1 MNNKNYLFFTLL
13 ALLLLFFQSSYGQEN
28 LSFTVNGVSFEMVF
42 VEGGTFMMGCTGEQG
57 EEYYWERPVHEVTV
71 SSFYIGK
78 YEITQKEWV
87 AIMGNN
93 PSHFR
98 SVQFLIPRG
107 NNFPVE
113 HVTWADTQEFITKL
127 NAVTGKKYRLAT
139 EAEWEYA
146 ARGGSKSKNYKYSG
160 SDNIDDVAW
169 YSGNSDATTH
179 LVGTKQPNEL
189 GIYDMTGNVWEW
201 CSDWYGLYPDVA
213 QTNPQGPTKGTYRIV
228 RGGGW
233 NNDTKDCRI
242 TLRNFDYQGSH
253 FNGLGF
259 RIALSL

>member
-1 MNNKNYLFFTLL
+1 MKKTLIFIFLIISLVAFNVPCQQETKANKHVVV
-13 ALLLLFFQSSYGQEN
+13 EP
-28 LSFTVNGVSFEMVF
+28 EMVF

-57 EEYYWERPVHEVTV
+57 EEYYWERPAHEVTV

-98 SVQFLIPRG
+98 SVQFLIPM
-107 NNFPVE
+107 
-113 HVTWADTQEFITKL
+113 
-127 NAVTGKKYRLAT
+127 
-139 EAEWEYA
+139 
-146 ARGGSKSKNYKYSG
+146 
-160 SDNIDDVAW
+160 
-169 YSGNSDATTH
+169 
-179 LVGTKQPNEL
+179 

-233 NNDTKDCRI
+233 HNDAKDCRI